1 MNLVLTGSE
10 KKPYVTK
17 VALTGS
23 RKLLQPHMQILKS
36 VKFVLMVH
44 RINRTGRKIMPGCV
58 SLTGLE

>member
-10 KKPYVTK
+10 KKPYVPK
-17 VALTGS
+17 FALTGS

-44 RINRTGRKIMPGCV
+44 RINM
-58 SLTGLE
+58 